1 LAEFKN
7 PNQQGGGDNRSLLVM
22 MLVLVT
28 VFFGLQYF
36 RAKTNPQ
43 TASPNAAAGASQSAA
58 APASQSP
65 AQPAAPVPTST
76 SAARVPGST
85 AAAGPTIQASA
96 ESTTTVENELYRI
109 TFTNRGGQVTSWILK
124 KFKDSDGKP
133 LNLVH
138 TEAAEKFGYPL
149 SLYTYDAALTAGLNK
164 ALYVPSATGTLTAP
178 ATLTFNYSDGTTQ
191 VRKTFSFDET
201 YVLHADVEAKQN
213 GAPIRALISWPGG
226 FGDQDNA
233 NAYNG
238 AQLDT
243 SVNGKDDH
251 LAPKKVSGGAT
262 VNGPFDWVAV
272 SDPFFAAAFLPDS
285 PATATAATLHNE
297 LDVAKTIRRTGIG
310 SGSPSKGAI
319 NVPILGTAVGDTSG
333 HTQTRIYVGPKAI
346 TVLKSIRAANPN
358 VTLEPLLDFGFW
370 GAIGK
375 YLFLTLQFIHAHI
388 VSNWGW
394 AIVVLTILIN
404 IVMLPFRIKTMQN
417 GLKMQR
423 IQPQMDAIKERYK
436 KYKATDPKRNEMN
449 VEIMKLQKDN
459 GVNMF
464 GGCIPTLITI
474 PFLYA
479 FFTMLPRVVE
489 LRQAH
494 WLWLPDLQ
502 APDPWH
508 ILPIL
513 MVVSM
518 FLVQYYT
525 PSPGVDPQQ
534 QKMMA
539 FMMPAITGY
548 FTWNYGSGLALYWA
562 IGNLISILQQAV
574 MNRTSIGRE
583 MREIAAKRARRKA
596 GLGATIQGK
605 R

>member
-1 LAEFKN
+1 MAEFKN
-7 PNQQGGGDNRSLLVM
+7 PNQQGGGDNKSLLVM

-43 TASPNAAAGASQSAA
+43 TASPNATQSAPVPSGPQSAA
-58 APASQSP
+58 PPST
-65 AQPAAPVPTST
+65 PVPTNAPTTSLPGST
-76 SAARVPGST
+76 SASASTVPT
-85 AAAGPTIQASA
+85 VQASTEA
-96 ESTTTVENELYRI
+96 TTVVENELYRI
-109 TFTNRGGQVTSWILK
+109 TFTNHGGQVTSWILK
-124 KFKDSDGKP
+124 QYKDSDGKP
-133 LNLVH
+133 LNIVH
-138 TEAAEKFGYPL
+138 TQAAEQFGYPL

-164 ALYVPSATGTLTAP
+164 ALYVPSATGKLAAP
-178 ATLTFNYSDGTTQ
+178 ATLTFKYSDGATQ
-191 VRKTFSFDET
+191 VTKTFSFDET
-201 YVLHADVEAKQN
+201 YVLHADIEVTRN
-213 GAPIRALISWPGG
+213 GAPIRALLNWPGG

-233 NAYNG
+233 QSYGG
-238 AQLDT
+238 AQFD
-243 SVNGKDDH
+243 SYRNGKDEH
-251 LAPKKVSGGAT
+251 LAAKKVSGGET
-262 VNGPFDWVAV
+262 INGPIDWAGV
-272 SDPFFAAAFLPDS
+272 SDPFFAAIFLPSD
-285 PATATAATLHNE
+285 PDTATVATLHNQ

-310 SGSPSKGAI
+310 SGSPAKGSI
-319 NVPILGTAVGDTSG
+319 EVPILGAAIGDTSG
-333 HTQTRIYVGPKAI
+333 HTDTRIYVGPKAI
-346 TVLKSIRAANPN
+346 SVLKAIHAANPK
-358 VTLEPLLDFGFW
+358 VTLEPLLEFGFW

-375 YLFLTLQFIHAHI
+375 YLFLALQFIHAHV

-394 AIVVLTILIN
+394 AIVILTVLIN
-404 IVMLPFRIKTMQN
+404 ILMLPFRIKTMQN

-423 IQPQMDAIKERYK
+423 IQPQMNEIKEKYK

-464 GGCIPTLITI
+464 GGCIPTLITL
-474 PFLYA
+474 PLLYA

-502 APDPWH
+502 SPDPWH
-508 ILPIL
+508 ILPIA
-513 MVVSM
+513 MVVSQ
-518 FLVQYYT
+518 FLVQFYT

-539 FMMPAITGY
+539 FMMPAVSGY
-548 FTWNYGSGLALYWA
+548 FTWTYGSGLALYWA
-562 IGNLISILQQAV
+562 VGNLISIAQQAV

-596 GLGATIQGK
+596 GTGVTIKGK